1 MATATTEHYR
11 TYSPEPFTRADRDT
25 TTILFGGLHWRIER
39 IIQGVLEGRGYQA
52 RILPVATKDDLL
64 TGREV
69 ADIGQ
74 CCPTSFTTG
83 NLVNFLKK
91 EAKQTSVAEVN
102 KKFVYLT
109 AGSCGACR
117 FGQYH
122 SSYELALRNTGLDK
136 FRMFLMAQDNLDQ
149 NMGDGLDLN
158 LPMTLGCLWGIFCTD
173 LVQDLEYQ
181 VRPYEVLPGQT
192 EAVVKECVEY
202 LYETFRN
209 RPKMSSKKS
218 VLWHLTTPYFVRAM
232 REVHRKFSEIEVDRL
247 RVKPTV
253 KITGEFYLQTVEG
266 DPNYNIHKWLEAE
279 GAQVYPAAI
288 TIWMDYL
295 LRLGLQRFEDYSG
308 IEKHARLK
316 LGLGRAAQGIYR
328 LTVNRLRRAMGNLPH
343 ESPSQFELRKL
354 AAPYFHRNLDGG
366 EGDMLV
372 GKSLWAYQKKK
383 AHMICELSPYSCMPN
398 TMSIGAM
405 AGVIGKYPEIL
416 YAPLEIKG
424 DAEVHAL
431 SRCQMILTE
440 AKKRAQREFDDA
452 LARTG
457 LTRGRGAGL
466 PARAPGDE
474 EGDLQDPARR
484 HRRRHRGQ
492 DRPARGPEDG
502 PARGGGQ
509 MKYRRRRRRLHHRQG
524 GGDGGRQGHL
534 AGLPA
539 AQHPPGREGRRVPR
553 ADGDRGRRHG
563 RPGPRLLHRLGRR
576 LPGAAGRGQA
586 HPGSGG
592 GRRLRRAP
600 ASGCAVRVRDRRRG
614 HEDDLLHRHRH
625 RTLQAGLHAVGVQ
638 RRHRD
643 VHREDR
649 AQAAGAERE
658 AGRACPTRA

>member
-1 MATATTEHYR
+1 MATVTTDHYR
-11 TYSPEPFTRADRDT
+11 TYTPRPFTRSERDSV
-25 TTILFGGLHWRIER
+25 TILFGGLHWRIER
-39 IIQGVLEGRGYQA
+39 ILQAVLEGSGYKAQ
-52 RILPVATKDDLL
+52 ILPVATKEDLL

-91 EAKQTSVAEVN
+91 ESRQIGVEEVN
-102 KKFVYLT
+102 KRFVYLT

-122 SSYELALRNTGLDK
+122 ASYELALRNTGLER

-173 LVQDLEYQ
+173 LLQDLEYQ
-181 VRPYEVLPGQT
+181 VRPYEVQPGQT
-192 EAVVKECVEY
+192 AEVVRESVEY
-202 LYETFRN
+202 LYQSFRH
-209 RPKMSSKKS
+209 RPALSPKRS
-218 VLWHLTTPYFVRAM
+218 VLWHLTTPYFTRAL
-232 REVHRKFSEIEVDRL
+232 REVHRRFAAIEVDRL
-247 RVKPTV
+247 RVKPKV

-266 DPNYNIHKWLEAE
+266 DPNYNIHRWLEAE
-279 GAQVYPAAI
+279 GAEVYPAAI

-295 LRLGLQRFEDYSG
+295 LRLGLQRFEDYRG

-316 LGLGRAAQGIYR
+316 LGLGRVAQGVYR
-328 LTVNRLRRAMGNLPH
+328 LTVNRLRRAMGDLPH
-343 ESPSQFELRKL
+343 EIPSQFELRRL

-372 GKSLWAYQKKK
+372 GKTLWAYHKKK

-452 LARTG
+452 LQSTG
-457 LTRGRGAGL
+457 LTVDEVRTYLEARPEMRKATYRIPHDGRAAGTAAKL
-466 PARAPGDE
+466 VLHVAHKMG
-474 EGDLQDPARR
+474 
-484 HRRRHRGQ
+484 RRR
-492 DRPARGPEDG
+492 
-502 PARGGGQ
+502 
-509 MKYRRRRRRLHHRQG
+509 
-524 GGDGGRQGHL
+524 
-534 AGLPA
+534 
-539 AQHPPGREGRRVPR
+539 
-553 ADGDRGRRHG
+553 
-563 RPGPRLLHRLGRR
+563 
-576 LPGAAGRGQA
+576 
-586 HPGSGG
+586 
-592 GRRLRRAP
+592 
-600 ASGCAVRVRDRRRG
+600 
-614 HEDDLLHRHRH
+614 
-625 RTLQAGLHAVGVQ
+625 
-638 RRHRD
+638 
-643 VHREDR
+643 
-649 AQAAGAERE
+649 
-658 AGRACPTRA
+658 